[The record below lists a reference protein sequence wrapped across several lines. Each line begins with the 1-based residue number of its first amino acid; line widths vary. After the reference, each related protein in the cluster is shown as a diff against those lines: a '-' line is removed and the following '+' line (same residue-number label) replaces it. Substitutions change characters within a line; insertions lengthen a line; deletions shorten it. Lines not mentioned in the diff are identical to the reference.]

1 MNLSRLATLAIFF
14 MIIMSAFVAIP
25 TYNVGAD
32 EHEDDDGDEGP
43 QPESFHATMTMDSL
57 EDWTVDYYAEMDIED
72 SDEMREGLAGMCADM
87 MGTDDGEINDDCF
100 NYWLSM
106 MNSDGG
112 GDNAGDGMGCPPGL
126 TEPQC
131 DNFMS
136 CFDEDGDIV
145 CPMLEFQR
153 NLYNICNDDDSH
165 EFCYL
170 DEADDGRAMFNA
182 AFKYEDGELSAEDFM
197 ELIVDSMFGDDTGMG
212 MEEMYVIYDA
222 EFITIGAEDEGEYV
236 IETDGECY
244 QVEEDE
250 WECFY
255 PHYVMLMDGNDDIVA
270 IKQEYCDWDSD
281 NIENVDCDSEIR
293 VDLSEGTYNL
303 VTATGCYNEW
313 NETTEEMGDLICDST
328 GKYNYTMYWAED
340 MTENRNILGSIDD
353 DSTVNEFDYMDYI
366 ELQGDYGFAPVYET
380 YEFNVGPDGFKGVI
394 DSYQYRWENDCEED
408 CESDANMILWM
419 YVYSFNPNNT
429 VDNLMAV
436 SGHNDFYDDEND
448 EYYCCYSMLDLE
460 LTEGTYVFVMSGD
473 YTHMISDDWSTLYHD
488 TVISE
493 YDDEGGAN
501 DLEWYGTLD
510 SNDSRAYFPSNY
522 YDYEDRGDDNGDDDE
537 MWLFMAMIENVTA
550 YQDGDITAVEAANN
564 FIDLMYVADAM
575 GLYDDNDGDG
585 DDMYWESWN
594 YCEWE
599 GDDWDGGTMWY
610 CTDND
615 NGNDGFDDWWYYCEM
630 HDDGVGG
637 SNYYCTDDFG
647 QSPDY
652 EFSASNDHYV
662 TGGSPDGGNG
672 GEGDCPFSDYDLCY
686 DVGPYCDDNSPVYDP
701 EYCGAESAHYC
712 AEDGEGDGGCEWI
725 AMGCDAGE
733 IPGELC
739 DAFLNFDHAAY
750 HDGDDED
757 DHARLDG
764 IIGTENPPNN
774 IPVISST
781 NFVGALSD
789 NEGLPMMYTG
799 SFKLNFEGVDAS
811 LEIHEAYIPVD
822 DGTWH
827 VEMILLEGY
836 DVKSCE
842 GCENLV
848 IEGSNAKFDADEPVT
863 VIFGK
868 VADTS
873 DCDAIVTVGA
883 GGYSF
888 EPAEITIAAG
898 DTVCWIWDTTD
909 VHNVA
914 EIVTKFDADMNLEDA
929 KIGFNSGEPINRLD
943 FRHTFEEND
952 KTHYYVC
959 EPHATMAMVG
969 TVTVGNGTAEDPIQ
983 EIAEES
989 GLPSIGFV
997 VGALALVGAAGLHRR
1012 IR

>member
-14 MIIMSAFVAIP
+14 MMIMSAFVAVP

-32 EHEDDDGDEGP
+32 EHEDDDGDGGP

-72 SDEMREGLAGMCADM
+72 SDEMRQGLAGMCADM

-100 NYWLSM
+100 NYWLEM
-106 MNSDGG
+106 MNSGDGG
-112 GDNAGDGMGCPPGL
+112 DDGGDGMGCPPGL
-126 TEPQC
+126 TELQC
-131 DNFMS
+131 DNLMS
-136 CFDEDGDIV
+136 CMDENGDII
-145 CPMLEFQR
+145 CSMLEFQR

-165 EFCYL
+165 EFCYYS
-170 DEADDGRAMFNA
+170 DEDGRDMFNV
-182 AFKYEDGELSAEDFM
+182 AFAYEDGDLSAEDFM
-197 ELIVDSMFGDDTGMG
+197 ELIIDSIFGDDTGMG
-212 MEEMYVIYDA
+212 GEGMFVIYDN
-222 EFITIGAEDEGEYV
+222 ELITIGAEDEGEYV

-244 QVEEDE
+244 EVEEDE

-281 NIENVDCDSEIR
+281 NIENVECDSEIR

-303 VTATGCYNEW
+303 VTATGCYSEW

-340 MTENRNILGSIDD
+340 MTENWNILGSIDD
-353 DSTVNEFDYMDYI
+353 DSTVNEFDYMDYF
-366 ELQGDYGFAPVYET
+366 ELQEDYGFAPVYET
-380 YEFNVGPDGFKGVI
+380 YEFNVGPDGFEGDI
-394 DSYQYRWENDCEED
+394 FSYQYSWENDCEDD
-408 CESDANMILWM
+408 CEYGRNMILWM
-419 YVYSFNPNNT
+419 YEYSFNPDNT

-436 SGHNDFYDDEND
+436 SGHNDYDEDD

-501 DLEWYGTLD
+501 DLEWYGALD

-522 YDYEDRGDDNGDDDE
+522 YEYEDRGDDNPDDDG
-537 MWLFMAMIENVTA
+537 WLFMAMIENVTA
-550 YQDGDITAVEAANN
+550 YQDEDITAEEAANN
-564 FIDLMYVADAM
+564 FIDLMYIADAM
-575 GLYDDNDGDG
+575 GIYDDIGGDDGDG
-585 DDMYWESWN
+585 DDMIYWESWN

-599 GDDWDGGTMWY
+599 GDDWEGDTMWY
-610 CTDND
+610 CTDNA

-733 IPGELC
+733 IPKELC
-739 DAFLNFDHAAY
+739 DAFLNFDHDAY

-799 SFKLNFEGVDAS
+799 SFKLKFEGVDAS
-811 LEIHEAYIPVD
+811 LETHEAYIPVD
-822 DGTWH
+822 DGNWH
-827 VEMILLEGY
+827 VEMIFLEGY
-836 DVKSCE
+836 EVKSCE
-842 GCENLV
+842 GCEDLV
-848 IEGSNAKFDADEPVT
+848 IEGNNAKFNADEPVT

-883 GGYSF
+883 DGYSF

-929 KIGFNSGEPINRLD
+929 KIGFNSGEPANRVD

-959 EPHATMAMVG
+959 EPHATMGMAG

-983 EIAEES
+983 EIADES

-997 VGALALVGAAGLHRR
+997 VGALALVGAAGLRRR

>member
-1 MNLSRLATLAIFF
+1 MGIFDQ
-14 MIIMSAFVAIP
+14 
-25 TYNVGAD
+25 G
-32 EHEDDDGDEGP
+32 
-43 QPESFHATMTMDSL
+43 
-57 EDWTVDYYAEMDIED
+57 
-72 SDEMREGLAGMCADM
+72 
-87 MGTDDGEINDDCF
+87 
-100 NYWLSM
+100 
-106 MNSDGG
+106 
-112 GDNAGDGMGCPPGL
+112 
-126 TEPQC
+126 
-131 DNFMS
+131 
-136 CFDEDGDIV
+136 EDG
-145 CPMLEFQR
+145 
-153 NLYNICNDDDSH
+153 
-165 EFCYL
+165 
-170 DEADDGRAMFNA
+170 
-182 AFKYEDGELSAEDFM
+182 
-197 ELIVDSMFGDDTGMG
+197 
-212 MEEMYVIYDA
+212 
-222 EFITIGAEDEGEYV
+222 
-236 IETDGECY
+236 
-244 QVEEDE
+244 
-250 WECFY
+250 
-255 PHYVMLMDGNDDIVA
+255 
-270 IKQEYCDWDSD
+270 
-281 NIENVDCDSEIR
+281 
-293 VDLSEGTYNL
+293 
-303 VTATGCYNEW
+303 
-313 NETTEEMGDLICDST
+313 
-328 GKYNYTMYWAED
+328 
-340 MTENRNILGSIDD
+340 
-353 DSTVNEFDYMDYI
+353 
-366 ELQGDYGFAPVYET
+366 
-380 YEFNVGPDGFKGVI
+380 
-394 DSYQYRWENDCEED
+394 
-408 CESDANMILWM
+408 
-419 YVYSFNPNNT
+419 
-429 VDNLMAV
+429 
-436 SGHNDFYDDEND
+436 
-448 EYYCCYSMLDLE
+448 
-460 LTEGTYVFVMSGD
+460 
-473 YTHMISDDWSTLYHD
+473 
-488 TVISE
+488 
-493 YDDEGGAN
+493 
-501 DLEWYGTLD
+501 
-510 SNDSRAYFPSNY
+510 
-522 YDYEDRGDDNGDDDE
+522 
-537 MWLFMAMIENVTA
+537 
-550 YQDGDITAVEAANN
+550 
-564 FIDLMYVADAM
+564 
-575 GLYDDNDGDG
+575 DNDGDG
-585 DDMYWESWN
+585 SYIYWESWN

-599 GDDWDGGTMWY
+599 GDDYDGDMRWY
-610 CTDND
+610 CTDNA

-733 IPGELC
+733 IPKELC
-739 DAFLNFDHAAY
+739 DAFLNFDHDAY

-811 LEIHEAYIPVD
+811 LETHEAYIPVD

-868 VADTS
+868 VADTT

-883 GGYSF
+883 DGYSF

-929 KIGFNSGEPINRLD
+929 KIGFNSGEPANRVD

-959 EPHATMAMVG
+959 EPHATMGMAG

-983 EIAEES
+983 EIADES

-997 VGALALVGAAGLHRR
+997 VGALALVGAAGLRRR